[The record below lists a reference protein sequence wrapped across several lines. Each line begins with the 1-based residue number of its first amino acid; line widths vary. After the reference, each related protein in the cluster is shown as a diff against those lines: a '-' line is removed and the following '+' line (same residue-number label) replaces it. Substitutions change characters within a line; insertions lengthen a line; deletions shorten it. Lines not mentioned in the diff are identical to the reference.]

1 MISDIRLLSHFR
13 LQEKAANCLIAR
25 LNESKLEGCDHVHA
39 SFIPKFGIACSP
51 VLNALLPGN
60 SVDELKAAK
69 DLILVEMA
77 RLSVEVMVVGRMIL
91 MMILHLIEIVGM
103 ETKKLELRLTLS
115 NAKDVEQKKST
126 LNLWQLI
133 QVLLSLNMEKTMG
146 NNYIQVE

>member
-1 MISDIRLLSHFR
+1 
-13 LQEKAANCLIAR
+13 
-25 LNESKLEGCDHVHA
+25 
-39 SFIPKFGIACSP
+39 
-51 VLNALLPGN
+51 
-60 SVDELKAAK
+60 
-69 DLILVEMA
+69 
-77 RLSVEVMVVGRMIL
+77 MVGGRMIL